1 LLEEMRA
8 FALLAEEG
16 SIRKVAER
24 LPLTQPAVTRQI
36 QRLEQ
41 ALGVELLDRR
51 AKPPRL
57 TPAGQE
63 ALARSREI
71 LAAWSR
77 MREGLGRPEPAGLL
91 RLGVAD
97 GLADARLAT
106 LLGGLRKRFPK
117 ISLRICG
124 GWSGALAEQLQR
136 GQLDCALLLGPAGQP
151 EAQTEVLGHERIA
164 VIAAAAGK
172 SRVPALEEAAWVLNP
187 EPCDARRRLAE
198 ALGQRGVRLQVVA
211 EVHQPALQLGLV
223 RAGLG
228 LGLMPRRLIGRAAP
242 RGIMVLPASGLDL
255 AFDIRL
261 VRSPHLHAQAPVAD
275 ALAEKMRGLA
285 A

>member
-1 LLEEMRA
+1 MLEEMRA

-57 TPAGQE
+57 TPAGEE

-77 MREGLGRPEPAGLL
+77 MREGLSRPEPTGLL

-117 ISLRICG
+117 VSLRVAG
-124 GWSGALAEQLQR
+124 GWSGALAEQLRR
-136 GQLDCALLLGPAGQP
+136 GQLDCAVLLGPPGQP
-151 EAQTEVLGHERIA
+151 EADIQVLGRERIA
-164 VIAAAAGK
+164 VIAAATGK
-172 SRVPALEEAAWVLNP
+172 RPSPALEEAAWVLNP

-198 ALGQRGVRLQVVA
+198 ALAQRGARLQVAA
-211 EVHQPALQLGLV
+211 EVHHPALQLGLV

-242 RGIMVLPASGLDL
+242 RGIAVVPARGLDL
-255 AFDIRL
+255 GFDIQL
-261 VRSPHLHAQAPVAD
+261 LRSPHLHAHAPVAD
-275 ALAEKMRGLA
+275 ALAEGLRGLFA
-285 A
+285 

>member
-1 LLEEMRA
+1 MLEEMRA

-71 LAAWSR
+71 LAAWGR
-77 MREGLGRPEPAGLL
+77 MREGLSRPEPAGLL

-97 GLADARLAT
+97 GLADTRLAT
-106 LLGGLRKRFPK
+106 LLGSLRKRFPR
-117 ISLRICG
+117 ISLRVSG
-124 GWSGALAEQLQR
+124 GWSGALGEQLRR
-136 GQLDCALLLGPAGQP
+136 GQLDCAVLLGTPGQP
-151 EAQTEVLGHERIA
+151 EADAQVLGRERIA
-164 VIAAAAGK
+164 VIAAATDK
-172 SRVPALEEAAWVLNP
+172 RRSPALEEAAWVLNP
-187 EPCDARRRLAE
+187 EPCDARKRLAE
-198 ALGQRGVRLQVVA
+198 ALGQRGARLRVAA
-211 EVHQPALQLGLV
+211 EVHHPALQLGLV

-228 LGLMPRRLIGRAAP
+228 LGLMPRRLVGRKAP
-242 RGIMVLPASGLDL
+242 RDIAVLPARGLDL
-255 AFDIRL
+255 GFDIL
-261 VRSPHLHAQAPVAD
+261 LSRSPHLHAHAPVAD
-275 ALAEKMRGLA
+275 ALAEGLRGSFA
-285 A
+285 